1 MKRREIEK
9 RTKFADSQERERER
23 EIERE
28 RELEKTKERNKERK
42 RKSNEKDGGALIR
55 EERKKEWKM

>member
-1 MKRREIEK
+1 MKRREIEN

-23 EIERE
+23 ERVRKNERE
-28 RELEKTKERNKERK
+28 KERK
-42 RKSNEKDGGALIR
+42 RKSNEKDGALIR

>member
-23 EIERE
+23 ERVRKNERE
-28 RELEKTKERNKERK
+28 KERK

>member
-23 EIERE
+23 VRKNERE
-28 RELEKTKERNKERK
+28 K
-42 RKSNEKDGGALIR
+42 
-55 EERKKEWKM
+55 